1 MINITNIVAESIV
14 RVNSSGRFL
23 DKDNISWRL
32 INNEWIGKRSVWT
45 KDFRAC
51 WLEETTKENVK
62 TWLLG
67 KDADYQEIFK
77 RV

>member
-1 MINITNIVAESIV
+1 MINITHIVAESIV

-62 TWLLG
+62 TWWLG